1 MTFAIQSH
9 ISLKPHNTFGME
21 VEAAHFCQLDDT
33 AQLPALLASSAY
45 QAGPVLWLGGGSNLL
60 LTRDYPGLV
69 IKVALGGIRLLEESA
84 DSVLVEAAAGENW
97 HDFVRYSLQQG
108 WYGLENLSLIP
119 GTVGACPVQNI
130 GAYGVEVKDR
140 IAQVVCADLQAN
152 GKPLLLEN
160 ADCHFAYRDSVFKQ
174 EAAGR
179 LLVTAVRFQLSRQ
192 PQLKTG
198 YGDIQQELEKRGI
211 QQPTPL
217 DVSDVVMAIRASK
230 LPDPAV
236 LGNAG
241 SFFKNPVI
249 EQSQADALLQRF
261 PALPHYPAGPGR
273 VKLAAGWLIEQA
285 GLKGYRQGDA
295 GVHARQALVLVNHG
309 LASGSQMWALARHV
323 QETVRQRYGVELE
336 AEPLVW

>member
-69 IKVALGGIRLLEESA
+69 VKVALGGIRLLEESA

-179 LLVTAVRFQLSRQ
+179 LLVTAVRFRLSRQ

>member
-1 MTFAIQSH
+1 MTLAIQSH
-9 ISLKPHNTFGME
+9 ISLKPHNTFGMA
-21 VEAAHFCQLDDT
+21 VQAAHFCQLDDT

-69 IKVALGGIRLLEESA
+69 VRMALRGIHLLEESA

-140 IAQVVCADLQAN
+140 ITQVVCADLHAQGASVV
-152 GKPLLLEN
+152 LDN
-160 ADCHFAYRDSVFKQ
+160 ADCRFAYRDSIFKH

-198 YGDIQQELEKRGI
+198 YGDIRQELEKRGI
-211 QQPTPL
+211 SHPTPL

-241 SFFKNPVI
+241 SFFKNPVV
-249 EQSQADALLQRF
+249 EQGQADALLQRF

-309 LASGSQMWALARHV
+309 QASGSQMWALARHV
-323 QETVRQRYGVELE
+323 QDAVRQRYGVELE